1 MINTLIEENLLDYV
15 SLDFKGLGQ
24 RFQEI
29 TVTGSFEAFEET
41 LDLLLNAEIQFEVRT
56 TAHSQLLSKVDLEEM
71 LRFLECKGYGNNYYV
86 QKALNNVN
94 MIGELADSNYR
105 EGDLRFGSG
114 SVGVVVRG

>member
-1 MINTLIEENLLDYV
+1 M
-15 SLDFKGLGQ
+15 SLP
-24 RFQEI
+24 
-29 TVTGSFEAFEET
+29 TGGDAQYGVYRVLTE
-41 LDLLLNAEIQFEVRT
+41 DKYIRIQ
-56 TAHSQLLSKVDLEEM
+56 
-71 LRFLECKGYGNNYYV
+71 YGNNYYV